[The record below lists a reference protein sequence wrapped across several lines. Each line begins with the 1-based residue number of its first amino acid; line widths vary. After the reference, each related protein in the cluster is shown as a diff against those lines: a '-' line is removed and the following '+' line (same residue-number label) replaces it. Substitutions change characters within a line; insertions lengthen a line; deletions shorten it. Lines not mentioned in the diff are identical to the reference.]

1 MRKTLRIV
9 ALVLVLAMSVMM
21 LASCS
26 KYKSIKSDFEDAGYT
41 MQNEENEKTGTIT
54 TDDGD
59 ITYTIHTFQKEGDG
73 ILGGITSALSTA
85 VVWEFKSD
93 KELAKAMADNEDMK
107 DALEEAQESDLVN
120 GNCFLMTINPDAI
133 EIFNQSK

>member
-1 MRKTLRIV
+1 MKTLRIV

-26 KYKSIKSDFEDAGYT
+26 KYNSIKSDFEDAGYT
-41 MQNEENEKTGTIT
+41 LQNEDNEKTETVK
-54 TDDGD
+54 TDDGEL
-59 ITYTIHTFQKEGDG
+59 TYTIHTFQKEGEG
-73 ILGGITSALSTA
+73 FLGGISSALSTA
-85 VVWEFKSD
+85 IVWEFESD
-93 KELAKAMADNEDMK
+93 KDLAKAMAENEDMK
-107 DALEEAQESDLVN
+107 DLLTKAQESELVN

>member
-1 MRKTLRIV
+1 MKTLRIV

-26 KYKSIKSDFEDAGYT
+26 KYNSIKSDFEDAGYT
-41 MQNEENEKTGTIT
+41 LQNEDNEKTGTVT
-54 TDDGD
+54 TDDGEL
-59 ITYTIHTFQKEGDG
+59 TYTIHTFQKEGEG
-73 ILGGITSALSTA
+73 LLGGISSALSTA
-85 VVWEFKSD
+85 IVWEFESD
-93 KELAKAMADNEDMK
+93 KDLAKAMAENEDMK
-107 DALEEAQESDLVN
+107 DLLTKAQESELVN